1 MGVENAVQQ
10 PHERPEVA
18 FRACRP
24 EDLPAFAHMAM
35 MTWPSSTAALSQDL
49 ELSGME
55 GYMLHSLRQANWT
68 DVACDEDGTAV
79 GFLFGRIGGYEGIAM
94 PGRSMLGEV
103 PTVLRSYLRKGGDM
117 MPGLVSLAFSLV
129 LTDLKLK
136 ILMPR
141 SDASVEMF
149 IVDPAHRGK
158 GIGSALLE
166 RFLEAAER
174 HRSNAVTL
182 YTDDVGSDWQFYE
195 RRGFSRVG
203 TFRDNMTS
211 LYLGEE
217 ARGIIYVL
225 DLRRRLGGDSA
236 DR

>member
-1 MGVENAVQQ
+1 MGVEDASQGSQ
-10 PHERPEVA
+10 ERPEVA
-18 FRACRP
+18 FRTCRP
-24 EDLPAFAHMAM
+24 EDLPRFAHMAM
-35 MTWPSSTAALSQDL
+35 MTWPSSTTALSRDL

-68 DVACDEDGTAV
+68 DVACDEDGMAV
-79 GFLFGRIGGYEGIAM
+79 GFLFGRIEGYEGAAI

-103 PTVLRSYLRKGGDM
+103 PTVLRSYLSKGGNM

-136 ILMPR
+136 ILMPQ

-158 GIGSALLE
+158 GIGSALME
-166 RFLEAAER
+166 RFLEAAEKR
-174 HRSNAVTL
+174 GSNTVAL
-182 YTDDVGSDWQFYE
+182 YTDDAGSDWQFYE

-217 ARGIIYVL
+217 AHGIIYVF
-225 DLRRRLGGDSA
+225 DLRGRRGPDS
-236 DR
+236 RT